1 MKYLITGGLGFIGS
15 NLVKKLQ
22 NTDEIYILDNENYGI
37 NNLLTEENLKY
48 QYIKG
53 DILDENLIKK
63 LFKSNKFDIVI
74 HLAAEISVYESTEL
88 NKIRYY
94 NDNNVNGTINL
105 LKNSVENNVKH
116 FIFASSC
123 SVYGSTNEVCTETT
137 LLNPENPYA
146 INKKHCEDYC
156 NYFDKNYDMKITILR
171 FSNVFG
177 NNQLVNRPYSGC
189 IINFVENIRNNK
201 QCIIYGDGTQKR
213 DFIHVNDIINS
224 IIFMINNIITGT
236 FNISTGKYI
245 TINNLLKNV
254 YSSFNEIFKEPIYKK
269 TRNGDFH
276 GLIISNKKLL
286 DIGFK
291 FQHESILDGLNC
303 FYKQEKTLE
312 KVRSHEKS
320 KKLMDVFFNSIQNN
334 Y

>member
-22 NTDEIYILDNENYGI
+22 NIGDIYILDNENYGI
-37 NNLLTEENLKY
+37 NNLLVEENLKY

-63 LFKSNKFDIVI
+63 LFENHNFDIVI
-74 HLAAEISVYESTEL
+74 HLASEISVYESTDL
-88 NKIRYY
+88 NKIKYY

-123 SVYGSTNEVCTETT
+123 AVYGNTDKICTENT

-156 NYFDKNYDMKITILR
+156 NYFGKNYDMKITILR

-213 DFIHVNDIINS
+213 DFIHVDDIING
-224 IIFMINNIITGT
+224 IIFMINNSITGT
-236 FNISTGKYI
+236 YNVSTGKF
-245 TINNLLKNV
+245 INVNDLLKNV
-254 YSSFNEIFKEPIYKK
+254 YKSFNESFKKPVYKEM
-269 TRNGDFH
+269 RNGDFKT
-276 GLIISNKKLL
+276 LIVSNQKLL
-286 DIGFK
+286 DLGFK
-291 FQHESILDGLNC
+291 FQHETILDGLNT
-303 FYKQEKTLE
+303 FYKQEKVLE
-312 KVRSHEKS
+312 KQ
-320 KKLMDVFFNSIQNN
+320 KKYENNIKMIDIFFNSIQNC
-334 Y
+334 